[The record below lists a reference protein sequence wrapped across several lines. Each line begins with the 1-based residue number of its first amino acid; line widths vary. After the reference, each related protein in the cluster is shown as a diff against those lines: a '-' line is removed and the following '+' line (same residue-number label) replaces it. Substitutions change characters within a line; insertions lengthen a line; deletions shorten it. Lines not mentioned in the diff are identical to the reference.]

1 MLDNETIAEVLFK
14 ITGDI
19 HPIQETN
26 YDNKAYENQEK
37 IMFIIDRC
45 IDEVMQN
52 AERTDTYAFSVAA
65 SSQRAKEYLLELA
78 DHIYAHINWWN
89 KNKEVEL

>member
-14 ITGDI
+14 ITGEI

-26 YDNKAYENQEK
+26 YDDKAYQNQEK
-37 IMFIIDRC
+37 ILFVIDRC

-52 AERTDTYAFSVAA
+52 AERNDTYAFSVAM
-65 SSQRAKEYLLELA
+65 SSNRAKEYLLGLA
-78 DHIYAHINWWN
+78 EHIYSHLG
-89 KNKEVEL
+89 K

>member
-14 ITGDI
+14 MTGGI

-26 YDNKAYENQEK
+26 YDDIAYENQEK
-37 IMFIIDRC
+37 IFFIIDRC

-52 AERTDTYAFSVAA
+52 AERKDTYAFSVAR
-65 SSQRAKEYLLELA
+65 SSDRAKWYLLDLVE
-78 DHIYAHINWWN
+78 HIREHL
-89 KNKEVEL
+89 EVQ

>member
-14 ITGDI
+14 ITGEI

-26 YDNKAYENQEK
+26 YDDKAYQNQEK
-37 IMFIIDRC
+37 ILFIIDRC

-52 AERTDTYAFSVAA
+52 AKRDDTYAYSVER
-65 SSQRAKEYLLELA
+65 SKNRAIDYLLDLA
-78 DHIYAHINWWN
+78 EHIYGHLAI
-89 KNKEVEL
+89 KE

>member
-1 MLDNETIAEVLFK
+1 MLDNETISEVLFK
-14 ITGDI
+14 MTGEI

-37 IMFIIDRC
+37 ILFIIDRC

-52 AERTDTYAFSVAA
+52 AERDDTHAFSVAI
-65 SSQRAKEYLLELA
+65 SSNRAKGYLLDLA
-78 DHIYAHINWWN
+78 KHIHSY
-89 KNKEVEL
+89 LDT

>member
-1 MLDNETIAEVLFK
+1 MLDNEVISEVLFK
-14 ITGDI
+14 LIGEI

-45 IDEVMQN
+45 IDEVMKN
-52 AERTDTYAFSVAA
+52 AERNDTYAYSVELI
-65 SSQRAKEYLLELA
+65 SNRAKDYLLDLA
-78 DHIYAHINWWN
+78 EHICVHLGN
-89 KNKEVEL
+89 

>member
-1 MLDNETIAEVLFK
+1 MLDNEIISEVLFK
-14 ITGDI
+14 LTGEI

-37 IMFIIDRC
+37 ILFIIDRC

-52 AERTDTYAFSVAA
+52 AERNDTYAYSVAR
-65 SSQRAKEYLLELA
+65 SRDRAKEYLRDLA
-78 DHIYAHINWWN
+78 DHIDKHLNWLD
-89 KNKEVEL
+89 ER

>member
-1 MLDNETIAEVLFK
+1 MLDNEVISEVLFK

-19 HPIQETN
+19 HPIQDGY
-26 YDNKAYENQEK
+26 YDDIAYENQEK

-52 AERTDTYAFSVAA
+52 AERDDIYAFSVAR
-65 SSQRAKEYLLELA
+65 SRDRAKE
-78 DHIYAHINWWN
+78 
-89 KNKEVEL
+89 